1 MRSYPLNLIS
11 MAKPFLS
18 VVIPAYNEAAR
29 LPLTLI
35 DVDRHL
41 SHQEYSYEIVVVIS
55 HGTDHTAEIVKRFA
69 SFLPN
74 LKYIALPENRGKGF
88 AVKTGMLAA
97 KGTYR
102 LYMDADNST
111 AVVEFNKMLPY
122 LRGGKD
128 DAHDVVIGSRKIHG
142 ARMSPTPDLSRRF
155 LAGLAHLFIQLL
167 AVRGFKDTQCGFK
180 AFSSEAAITLF
191 SALKSDG
198 FLFDVE
204 LLARAKRAGLRVKE
218 IPIFWAH
225 NPGSKVDLR
234 QFFSGIGE
242 LLRLSRM
249 LRRDLSA

>member
-1 MRSYPLNLIS
+1 

-18 VVIPAYNEAAR
+18 VVIPAYNEASR

-55 HGTDHTAEIVKRFA
+55 HSADHTAEIVKRFA

-111 AVVEFNKMLPY
+111 AVVEFNKFLPY
-122 LRGGKD
+122 LRGGKGD
-128 DAHDVVIGSRKIHG
+128 EYDVVIGSRKIHG
-142 ARMSPTPDLSRRF
+142 ARMSPLPDFSRRF
-155 LAGLAHLFIQLL
+155 FAGLAQFFVRLL
-167 AVRGFKDTQCGFK
+167 VVRGFKDTQCGFK
-180 AFSSEAAITLF
+180 AFSSEAATALF
-191 SALKSDG
+191 TSLKTDG
-198 FLFDVE
+198 FLFDIE
-204 LLARAKRAGLRVKE
+204 LLARAKQANLKVKE
-218 IPIFWAH
+218 VPIYWAH
-225 NPGSKVDLR
+225 NPGSKMNPRHYMRGV
-234 QFFSGIGE
+234 GE

-249 LRRDLSA
+249 LRRETGL